1 MMTLGSSVPELPLQ
15 PAEALISA
23 EASELQMSLGGVAA
37 NTDVKV
43 IALAPTKHK
52 VDKIVVLIDC
62 FIKLLCYGCL
72 INHTCIVSFANHV
85 GYEGGDNLG
94 EGNNGETDEGVGDHV
109 AGLLEFAW
117 VACRGGIH
125 DAAVNDEDSGDD
137 ASYADHPLE
146 GVDDDLVWCGAL
158 TGDTVCTEIDSESD
172 ADRGEDNIGRHDDG
186 EAHEGLVEGLF
197 AGGDFARLSA
207 REGVLVTAI
216 NDVT

>member
-1 MMTLGSSVPELPLQ
+1 MPATAMMALRMPTITLGSSVPVLPLQ

-23 EASELQMSLGGVAA
+23 EASELQMSLGGVSAKTVVNVAA
-37 NTDVKV
+37 PAITRQS
-43 IALAPTKHK
+43 
-52 VDKIVVLIDC
+52 VDKMVVLIGC

-72 INHTCIVSFANHV
+72 INRTCIVSFANHV

-137 ASYADHPLE
+137 ASYADNPLE
-146 GVDDDLVWCGAL
+146 GVNNDG
-158 TGDTVCTEIDSESD
+158 
-172 ADRGEDNIGRHDDG
+172 IG
-186 EAHEGLVEGLF
+186 
-197 AGGDFARLSA
+197 
-207 REGVLVTAI
+207 
-216 NDVT
+216 